1 MKFKINK
8 YPSLDSIRFLIAPGN
23 TTKGLNINMYT
34 TNTTTR
40 DIVTLNDREKILYK
54 SNDDYTSPL
63 VNLETVVVFNESQQR
78 DEVELI

>member
-1 MKFKINK
+1 LPPGTLLKA
-8 YPSLDSIRFLIAPGN
+8 LTSICLQQ
-23 TTKGLNINMYT
+23 TQQ
-34 TNTTTR
+34 R
-40 DIVTLNDREKILYK
+40 DIVTLNDGEKILYK